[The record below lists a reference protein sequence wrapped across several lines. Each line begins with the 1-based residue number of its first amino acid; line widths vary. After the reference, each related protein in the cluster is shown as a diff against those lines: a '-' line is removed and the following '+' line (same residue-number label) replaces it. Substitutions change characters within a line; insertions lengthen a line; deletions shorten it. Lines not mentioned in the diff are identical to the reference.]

1 MDLCPTFIFL
11 RKSHM
16 SVFAGNSHP
25 FPLSSGLAALTLM
38 LLLGFGAS
46 VMSAQVDGLYDAE
59 SPVSGGDASER
70 NSAIRDAFAKVLV
83 KLTGNSRIA
92 SRKALAADLENASHY
107 VQQYRYEAAPAVG
120 NEVQSGRLLQV
131 SFDKN
136 EINRLLQNRGLPI
149 WSANRP
155 SVLLWV
161 GEEQQGKRRLLNP
174 DMDTDVRAALD
185 QVAAERGVPLLL
197 PLMDLEDQGQMQ
209 VADIWGNF
217 ENNIRAASRRYASD
231 LILTGRLV
239 RVDKSLWRGEWRL
252 YHADSQ
258 SNWNNEAASRN
269 ALTVD
274 ALQRTAD
281 SLANRFAPIK
291 EERSLSTVRLRVSG
305 IDSLEDYAAVLGL
318 LGGQSSLERV
328 VISSVEPNA
337 VVYDL
342 HGQGGVAVLD
352 RELGIGGLIETDPG
366 AAFQPDASAI
376 PIDLYYRMR

>member
-1 MDLCPTFIFL
+1 
-11 RKSHM
+11 
-16 SVFAGNSHP
+16 
-25 FPLSSGLAALTLM
+25 
-38 LLLGFGAS
+38 
-46 VMSAQVDGLYDAE
+46 MSAQVDGLYDAE

-83 KLTGNSRIA
+83 KLTGNSGIA

-305 IDSLEDYAAVLGL
+305 IDSLEDYAAVLRL